1 MSIGTWFG
9 SKKLVASGMPPATL
23 SDDQITTILIDEY
36 RRLTHVSPHGDD
48 EAKDLEQVKNAVKIM
63 KVLHAQNLAKAQGNQ
78 EILRALQTEI
88 GWADLQLAKPEMNS
102 YLTTNS
108 PAAFCQRILD
118 AQKPPE
124 TLPQISVDEAL
135 QLLGK
140 IKP

>member
-9 SKKLVASGMPPATL
+9 SKKLVASDMPPATL

>member
-9 SKKLVASGMPPATL
+9 SKKLVASAMPPATL

-36 RRLTHVSPHGDD
+36 RRLTHISSHGDN
-48 EAKDLEQVKNAVKIM
+48 EAKDLEQVRNAVKIM
-63 KVLHAQNLAKAQGNQ
+63 KVLHAQNLAEAQGNQ
-78 EILRALQTEI
+78 EILRALQAEI
-88 GWADLQLAKPEMNS
+88 AWADLQLAKPEMNS

-124 TLPQISVDEAL
+124 SLPQISVDEAL
-135 QLLGK
+135 QRLSKGK
-140 IKP
+140 P

>member
-1 MSIGTWFG
+1 MS
-9 SKKLVASGMPPATL
+9 ASNL
-23 SDDQITTILIDEY
+23 SDDQITAILNDEY
-36 RRLTHVSPHGDD
+36 RRLHDISPHDDD

-63 KVLHAQNLAKAQGNQ
+63 KVLHAQNLAKAEGNQ
-78 EILRALQTEI
+78 EILSALQAEI
-88 GWADLQLAKPEMNS
+88 AWADLQLARPEMNS

-108 PAAFCQRILD
+108 PAVFCQRILD

-124 TLPQISVDEAL
+124 TLPQISVDQAL